1 MNDIMSEH
9 IDTSKFVHIY
19 SNLPFRV
26 REETI
31 VVLDGEPISWNIAYV
46 EIINNTEKGK
56 EIFKKLVSLKIID
69 E

>member
-1 MNDIMSEH
+1 MIFMSNS

-26 REETI
+26 REEII
-31 VVLDGEPISWNIAYV
+31 VVLNGEPISWNIAYK

-56 EIFKKLVSLKIID
+56 EIFNKLISLKIID